1 MAHLQKSSGMKT
13 NTFPCRKVNPMMKR
27 TPHLVTLCATAIVM
41 VLLAIVPLSA
51 QETNKEPI
59 VRFIGGTTGIPE
71 GTAGYEKWMIYRDRV
86 AALSGGEVQLTP
98 MVSGELG
105 SEENIL
111 NGLRRG
117 RIQVAN
123 LSGLVIGSLVPEAAL
138 LQTPYLFDSTAQAD
152 YVYDTVLSDVFT
164 HLLVPY
170 GLTFLS
176 WDEVGFHHVYGKTP
190 LLTPEDMK
198 GVRFRVSS
206 GIAARLFAEAISAD
220 VIPLSFNENIIG
232 LQTGLVDAG
241 ANATILY
248 AGTGI
253 AEEAPY
259 LTLTGHMLATNFMV
273 ASTSWL
279 ASLSPEQQAVVRQ
292 GWLPI
297 DESRAMSRTEEADFM
312 ARKSDIGF
320 TAQTLSP
327 AQREAW
333 QRASQP
339 VTQALIDYIG
349 GQSQD
354 IFDTIQIA
362 KQKFTAEAL
371 IKR

>member
-1 MAHLQKSSGMKT
+1 M
-13 NTFPCRKVNPMMKR
+13 
-27 TPHLVTLCATAIVM
+27 
-41 VLLAIVPLSA
+41 
-51 QETNKEPI
+51 
-59 VRFIGGTTGIPE
+59 
-71 GTAGYEKWMIYRDRV
+71 
-86 AALSGGEVQLTP
+86 
-98 MVSGELG
+98 
-105 SEENIL
+105 
-111 NGLRRG
+111 
-117 RIQVAN
+117 
-123 LSGLVIGSLVPEAAL
+123 IGSLVPEAAL
-138 LQTPYLFDSTAQAD
+138 LQAPYLFDSTDQAD

-164 HLLVPY
+164 HLLIPY

-176 WDEVGFHHVYGKTP
+176 WDEVGFHHVYGKAP
-190 LLTPEDMK
+190 FPTPEDMK

-232 LQTGLVDAG
+232 LQTGLVEAG

-279 ASLSPEQQAVVRQ
+279 ASLSPEHQAIVRQ

-297 DESRAMSRTEEADFM
+297 DESRAMSRAEEADFM
-312 ARKSDIGF
+312 ARKTDIGF

-333 QRASQP
+333 TQAAQP
-339 VTQALIDYIG
+339 VTRELIDYIG

-354 IFDTIQIA
+354 IFDAIQIA
-362 KQKFTAEAL
+362 KQKFEAEVSV
-371 IKR
+371 KR

>member
-1 MAHLQKSSGMKT
+1 MVNLQKSSVMKT
-13 NTFPCRKVNPMMKR
+13 NTFPCRKVSTMMKR
-27 TPHLVTLCATAIVM
+27 VSDLFTLCATAGVM
-41 VLLAIVPLSA
+41 TLLAMGPNSA
-51 QETNKEPI
+51 QETNKEPS

-71 GTAGYEKWMIYRDRV
+71 GTAGYEKWMIYRNRV
-86 AALSGGEVQLTP
+86 AELSGDEVQLTP

-138 LQTPYLFDSTAQAD
+138 LQAPYLFDSTAEAD
-152 YVYDTVLSDVFT
+152 YVYETVLSDVFT
-164 HLLVPY
+164 PLLVPY

-190 LLTPEDMK
+190 LPTPEDMK

-232 LQTGLVDAG
+232 LQTGLVEAG

-259 LTLTGHMLATNFMV
+259 LTLTGHMLATNFIIT
-273 ASTSWL
+273 STSWL
-279 ASLSPEQQAVVRQ
+279 ASLSPEHQAVVRQ

-297 DESRAMSRTEEADFM
+297 EESRAMSRAEEADFM
-312 ARKSDIGF
+312 ARKTDIGF
-320 TAQTLSP
+320 TAQTLTP

-333 QRASQP
+333 TRAAQP
-339 VTQALIDYIG
+339 VTQELIDYIG

-354 IFDTIQIA
+354 IFDAIQVA
-362 KQKFTAEAL
+362 KQKFAAKEL
-371 IKR
+371 R